1 MSLLL
6 RRTSISKLID
16 KLDINAKYTANSA
29 AYKLEKSE
37 SKYQLFTNSD
47 KEKLLKKYD
56 SAGRISQNQQ
66 IIK

>member
-47 KEKLLKKYD
+47 KEKLLKK
-56 SAGRISQNQQ
+56 I
-66 IIK
+66 